1 MGQPGSYKESQR
13 QRKEREKNKQYQ
25 QALGSPLLCV
35 SQTAIPHSLAWL
47 LALSIIIPTPY
58 QSINQSI
65 LIILFFLCV
74 FLSHVSH
81 PVHTLT
87 HPLTHSL
94 THMRTH
100 IGYTS
105 ATQETEGQ
113 LETSSVASLYSLLSL
128 SLSLSLFV
136 PSRGPN

>member
-1 MGQPGSYKESQR
+1 MNGTAR
-13 QRKEREKNKQYQ
+13 LLQRKSKAKEREREKNKQYQ

-58 QSINQSI
+58 QSINKSI

-87 HPLTHSL
+87 HPLTL